1 MGSASFDTVLGNL
14 LPFQEIRR
22 NISCEM
28 SIRIFSDVSNIPTRA
43 LEGRRVTRAS
53 RKVLG
58 EISGGNVP
66 RAAVSGKRKSNV
78 VGNLRLGQ
86 KKASCQTKTKVGVK
100 RTVKVVTKDEE
111 QQVEEIPMEV
121 EQSDAESRRIPDGVT
136 DIDTEDSSN
145 PQLCT
150 EYAQEI
156 YAYLRQLE
164 MRGAVRPDFL
174 SGCPI
179 TDKMRA
185 VLVDWLVEGQM
196 QFKLL
201 QETLF
206 LTVNTIDRFLA
217 VEGKNVYKSRL
228 QLVGVAAMF
237 LVSKIEEV
245 YAPAVSDFVYITDNA
260 YTGAEIRQ
268 MELQIIRA
276 LNFDL
281 CQPISLN
288 FLRRY
293 SKAGDVDMLQHSLAK
308 YTLEVCLLDYHLLS
322 TPGSLLASAALCL
335 SLLVLDLSMTLETVW
350 NKTLAFYSGYT
361 SQQVLDLVPKIATNM
376 AKLNLGTK
384 LQAVRNKYMSGK
396 LMKVA
401 GIAEAKRGRML
412 ELANCQ

>member
-1 MGSASFDTVLGNL
+1 
-14 LPFQEIRR
+14 
-22 NISCEM
+22 M
-28 SIRIFSDVSNIPTRA
+28 SIRIFSDVSNIPIRA

-53 RKVLG
+53 RKVLD
-58 EISGGNVP
+58 EISVGNIP
-66 RAAVSGKRKSNV
+66 RAAVGYKRKSNV

-86 KKASCQTKTKVGVK
+86 MKASSQTKTKVGIK
-100 RTVKVVTKDEE
+100 RTTVKVKVVTKDEE
-111 QQVEEIPMEV
+111 EQVVDESPMEV
-121 EQSDAESRRIPDGVT
+121 EQSDAVSRRIPDGVT
-136 DIDTEDSSN
+136 DIDAEDASN

-150 EYAQEI
+150 EYAKEI
-156 YAYLRQLE
+156 YAYLRLLE
-164 MRGAVRPDFL
+164 KRGALRSDFL

-179 TDKMRA
+179 TEKMRA
-185 VLVDWLVEGQM
+185 VLIDWLIEVQM

-260 YTGAEIRQ
+260 YTGTEIRQ

-308 YTLEVCLLDYHLLS
+308 YTLEVCLLDYHLLT

-335 SLLVLDLSMTLETVW
+335 SLLVLDPFLTLETVW
-350 NKTLAFYSGYT
+350 NKTLAFYSGYS
-361 SQQVLDLVPKIATNM
+361 SQQVLGLVPKLATNM
-376 AKLNLGTK
+376 TKMNIGTK

-396 LMKVA
+396 FMKVA
-401 GIAEAKRGRML
+401 GIAEAKRERML
-412 ELANCQ
+412 QLCK

>member
-1 MGSASFDTVLGNL
+1 
-14 LPFQEIRR
+14 
-22 NISCEM
+22 M
-28 SIRIFSDVSNIPTRA
+28 SIHVFSDISNIPTRA
-43 LEGRRVTRAS
+43 LEGKRVTRAS

-58 EISGGNVP
+58 EISGRNIP
-66 RAAVSGKRKSNV
+66 RAAVASKGKSNV
-78 VGNLRLGQ
+78 VGSLRLNQ
-86 KKASCQTKTKVGVK
+86 KKASGQTKVGVK
-100 RTVKVVTKDEE
+100 RTLKDVTKDTE
-111 QQVEEIPMEV
+111 QQVEEVPMEV
-121 EQSDAESRRIPDGVT
+121 EQSDVVVRKRVPDGVT
-136 DIDTEDSSN
+136 DIDAEDASN

-156 YAYLRQLE
+156 YAYLRQME
-164 MRGAVRPDFL
+164 KRGVVRSDFL

-185 VLVDWLVEGQM
+185 VLVDWLVEVQM

-206 LTVNTIDRFLA
+206 LTVNTLDRFLA
-217 VEGKNVYKSRL
+217 VEGKNVNRSRL

-260 YTGAEIRQ
+260 YSGAEIRQ

-293 SKAGDVDMLQHSLAK
+293 SKAGDVDMLQYSLAK

-335 SLLVLDLSMTLETVW
+335 SLLVLDPSMTLETVW
-350 NKTLAFYSGYT
+350 NKTLAFYSGYST
-361 SQQVLDLVPKIATNM
+361 HQVLGLVPKLATSMTKMN
-376 AKLNLGTK
+376 LNTK

-396 LMKVA
+396 FMKVA
-401 GIAEAKRGRML
+401 GIAEAKRERVL
-412 ELANCQ
+412 ELCKWR

>member
-1 MGSASFDTVLGNL
+1 
-14 LPFQEIRR
+14 
-22 NISCEM
+22 M

-43 LEGRRVTRAS
+43 LEGKRVTRAS

-58 EISGGNVP
+58 EISGRNVA
-66 RAAVSGKRKSNV
+66 RAAVGSKGKSNV
-78 VGNLRLGQ
+78 VGNLRSGQ
-86 KKASCQTKTKVGVK
+86 KKESRQTKVGVK
-100 RTVKVVTKDEE
+100 RTVKVVVKDEE
-111 QQVEEIPMEV
+111 EKVEEVPMEV
-121 EQSDAESRRIPDGVT
+121 EQSDVDVSSRIPEGVT
-136 DIDTEDSSN
+136 DIDAEDSSN

-150 EYAQEI
+150 EYAQDI

-185 VLVDWLVEGQM
+185 VLVDWLVEVQM

-217 VEGKNVYKSRL
+217 VEGKTVYRSRL

-237 LVSKIEEV
+237 LVCKIEEV
-245 YAPAVSDFVYITDNA
+245 YAPAISDFVYITDNA
-260 YTGAEIRQ
+260 YSEAEIRH

-335 SLLVLDLSMTLETVW
+335 SLLVLDPSSTLETVW
-350 NKTLAFYSGYT
+350 NKTLAFYSGFT

-376 AKLNLGTK
+376 AKMNLGTK

-396 LMKVA
+396 FMKVA

-412 ELANCQ
+412 ELASCQ

>member
-1 MGSASFDTVLGNL
+1 MGSASLNVVLSN
-14 LPFQEIRR
+14 PPIKEIRKL
-22 NISCEM
+22 SCEM

-43 LEGRRVTRAS
+43 LEGKRVTRAS

-58 EISGGNVP
+58 EIKGKNAP
-66 RAAVSGKRKSNV
+66 RAAVGSKGKSNV

-86 KKASCQTKTKVGVK
+86 KRAIRETQTKLGVQ
-100 RTVKVVTKDEE
+100 RTVVKVVTKDEG
-111 QQVEEIPMEV
+111 QQEEGVPMEV
-121 EQSDAESRRIPDGVT
+121 DVVRRIPDGVP
-136 DIDTEDSSN
+136 DIDVEDASN

-164 MRGAVRPDFL
+164 KRGAVRSDFL

-179 TDKMRA
+179 TEKMRA
-185 VLVDWLVEGQM
+185 VLVDWLVEVQM

-217 VEGKNVYKSRL
+217 VEGKNVFKSRL

-260 YTGAEIRQ
+260 YSGAEIRN

-276 LNFDL
+276 LDFDL
-281 CQPISLN
+281 CQPLSLN

-335 SLLVLDLSMTLETVW
+335 SLLVLDPSMNLETVW

-361 SQQVLDLVPKIATNM
+361 SQQVLDLVPKLATNM
-376 AKLNLGTK
+376 TQMNLSAK
-384 LQAVRNKYMSGK
+384 LQAVRNKYMGGK
-396 LMKVA
+396 FMKVA
-401 GIAEAKRGRML
+401 GIAEARRERML
-412 ELANCQ
+412 QLASCK

>member
-1 MGSASFDTVLGNL
+1 
-14 LPFQEIRR
+14 
-22 NISCEM
+22 M
-28 SIRIFSDVSNIPTRA
+28 SIRIFSDISNIPTKDP
-43 LEGRRVTRAS
+43 GGKRVTIASS

-58 EISGGNVP
+58 KISGKNIP
-66 RAAVSGKRKSNV
+66 RAAVGSKGKRNV

-86 KKASCQTKTKVGVK
+86 KKALGHTKVGIK
-100 RTVKVVTKDEE
+100 RTTVKAVKDEE
-111 QQVEEIPMEV
+111 QQQQVEEIPMEV
-121 EQSDAESRRIPDGVT
+121 VQPEVESRRLPHGVT
-136 DIDTEDSSN
+136 DIDAGDASN
-145 PQLCT
+145 PHLCT

-164 MRGAVRPDFL
+164 KKGAVRSEFL

-179 TDKMRA
+179 TEKMRA
-185 VLVDWLVEGQM
+185 VLVDWLVEVQM

-245 YAPAVSDFVYITDNA
+245 YAPTVSDFVYITDNT
-260 YTGAEIRQ
+260 YSGAEIRH

-276 LNFDL
+276 LNFDF
-281 CQPISLN
+281 CPPISLN

-293 SKAGDVDMLQHSLAK
+293 SKAGDVDLLQHSLSK
-308 YTLEVCLLDYHLLS
+308 YILEVCLLDYPLLG

-335 SLLVLDLSMTLETVW
+335 SLLVLDPSLTLETVW
-350 NKTLAFYSGYT
+350 TKTLAFYSGYT
-361 SQQVLDLVPKIATNM
+361 SKQVLDLVPKLANNM
-376 AKLNLGTK
+376 IKMNSSTK
-384 LQAVRNKYMSGK
+384 LQAVRNKYTSGK
-396 LMKVA
+396 FMKVA
-401 GIAEAKRGRML
+401 GIAEAKRERML
-412 ELANCQ
+412 ELASCK